1 MKINDR
7 LKKIGDLVEANS
19 FCLDVGCD
27 HAFLDIYLVQRGEN
41 IKAIASDVKEGPLN
55 HARENIN
62 KYHLEDKIEC
72 RLGNGL
78 DTYSDEVDTIIIS
91 GLGGR
96 SMIGI
101 FKSHLEVLKKVNT
114 IILSPNN
121 YQEDVKRFLCKHHFY
136 LSNEELVKEG
146 KFIYQILVFS
156 RGKRRYSRR
165 EYFFGPVLLEKKGKL
180 FDEYYKRELVSR
192 EILIK
197 VLPKNYRWKKF
208 LVKKEIQMLK
218 EEINKGSMS
227 NSVGETKTY
236 DK

>member
-156 RGKRRYSRR
+156 RGKRKYSRR

-218 EEINKGSMS
+218 EEINK
-227 NSVGETKTY
+227 K
-236 DK
+236 

>member
-27 HAFLDIYLVQRGEN
+27 HAFLDIYLVERNEN
-41 IKAIASDVKEGPLN
+41 IRAIASDVKEGPLN
-55 HARENIN
+55 HARENI
-62 KYHLEDKIEC
+62 KKHHLEDKIEC

-78 DTYSDEVDTIIIS
+78 DTYSDNVDTIIIS

-101 FKSHLEVLKKVNT
+101 FKNHLEVLKKVDT

-121 YQEDVKRFLCKHHFY
+121 YQIDVKKFLCKHHFY
-136 LSNEELVKEG
+136 LHDEELVKEG
-146 KFIYQILVFS
+146 KFIYQILVFKKG
-156 RGKRRYSRR
+156 RKKYSKK

-180 FDEYYKRELVSR
+180 FMEYYQRELVSR

-197 VLPKNYRWKKF
+197 MLPKNYRWKKF
-208 LVKKEIQMLK
+208 LTRREIKMIK
-218 EEINKGSMS
+218 EEINK
-227 NSVGETKTY
+227 K
-236 DK
+236 

>member
-78 DTYSDEVDTIIIS
+78 DTYSDYVDTIIIS

-156 RGKRRYSRR
+156 RGKRKYSRR

-208 LVKKEIQMLK
+208 LTRREIKMLK
-218 EEINKGSMS
+218 EEINK
-227 NSVGETKTY
+227 K
-236 DK
+236 

>member
-78 DTYSDEVDTIIIS
+78 DTYSDYVDTIIIS

-121 YQEDVKRFLCKHHFY
+121 YQEDVKKFLCKHHFY

-218 EEINKGSMS
+218 EEINK
-227 NSVGETKTY
+227 K
-236 DK
+236 

>member
-121 YQEDVKRFLCKHHFY
+121 YQKDVKRFLCKHHFY

-218 EEINKGSMS
+218 EEINK
-227 NSVGETKTY
+227 K
-236 DK
+236 

>member
-27 HAFLDIYLVQRGEN
+27 HAFLDIYLVQKDKN
-41 IKAIASDVKEGPLN
+41 IRAVASDVAEGPLS
-55 HARENIN
+55 HARENI
-62 KYHLEDKIEC
+62 KRYHLEDKIEC

-78 DTYSDEVDTIIIS
+78 DTYSDGIDTIIIS
-91 GLGGR
+91 GMGGR

-101 FKSHLEVLKKVNT
+101 FKSYMEVLKKVDT

-121 YQEDVKRFLCKHHFY
+121 YQIDVKKFLCKHKFY
-136 LSNEELVKEG
+136 LQNEELVKDG
-146 KFIYQILVFS
+146 KYIYQILVFKK
-156 RGKRRYSRR
+156 GKKRYTRKQ
-165 EYFFGPVLLEKKGKL
+165 YFFGPVLLEKKGKL
-180 FDEYYKRELVSR
+180 FEEYYKRELASR

-208 LVKKEIQMLK
+208 LVRREIKLLK
-218 EEINKGSMS
+218 EEIN
-227 NSVGETKTY
+227 
-236 DK
+236 